1 MGQLFYPRRTRPID
15 IATLATQLMALKQRG
30 DIAKGSQALSEKELS
45 LRGEKLT
52 MEKKTFG
59 KLYGETRIE
68 GRPTIPGHE
77 SLGSGLKKVKTV
89 GIEELKFIKARLLS
103 EWEEGMKKEPDMA
116 ALDGAIDRFGSE
128 VPFFKEIQ
136 SNVAAGREAGKA
148 WQRSDSYKL
157 AKQKKVMG
165 EFGVYAENLNKKA
178 FGLEKKG
185 DHAKAKSYR
194 ELAKEIVRPGFID
207 DFYQVPES
215 LRTKA
220 TGSLEEFEAKEQIK
234 ARYKTSAKGK
244 TAGERKLDG
253 LKGSYERAIGQYYSA
268 TRGVG
273 QFIADPNKEQVA
285 EEAKKSAQ
293 VIARQ
298 YVAAGGNLQ
307 DLGVESAD
315 QVPPDK
321 GISDEEISVILKE
334 NGYAVTPKSIKTF
347 RENNKNAL

>member
-1 MGQLFYPRRTRPID
+1 MANSFFIPRRRTPMD
-15 IATLATQLMALKQRG
+15 IAGLGIQLMALKQRG

-59 KLYGETRIE
+59 KVYGETKLT
-68 GRPTIPGHE
+68 GLPKRPGQTTG
-77 SLGSGLKKVKTV
+77 GLKEEFVP
-89 GIEELKFIKARLLS
+89 GIKEPELIKARQLS

-116 ALDGAIDRFGSE
+116 ALDGLIDRFGSE
-128 VPFFKEIQ
+128 VPLFQEIK
-136 SNVAAGREAGKA
+136 SNVVTGHETGKP

-157 AKQKKVMG
+157 ARQKDALG
-165 EFGVYAENLNKKA
+165 ELGVYADNLRKKA
-178 FGLEKKG
+178 FSLEKKG
-185 DHAKAKSYR
+185 DFVKARPLR

-321 GISDEEISVILKE
+321 GISDEEVSAILKQ
-334 NGYAVTPKSIKTF
+334 NGYAVTPENIKKF
-347 RENNKNAL
+347 REKNKDAL